1 MLDVSMPMELVTRE
15 TLIGLY
21 TNGKTTSDPEIMFD
35 LILGLK
41 DPDLVNQL
49 KAALKS

>member
-21 TNGKTTSDPEIMFD
+21 VNGKTSSDPEIVLD
-35 LILGLK
+35 LILGVR
-41 DPDLVNQL
+41 DPDLIGQL
-49 KAALKS
+49 KAALRS